1 MTRPVRVGIDV
12 TPLLGPRSGIHQ
24 VTRGLVDALK
34 ERDDIELTGWMLS
47 ARAGRPD
54 LGFPVRRSRFP
65 AGMAQRLWRRVSFP
79 NSRLIAG
86 RVDVVHGT
94 NFLAPP
100 SPRSLVSLQDLT
112 PMTHPEWVRPEV
124 AAMAG
129 PLLRSLAAGT
139 TLHTSSQAV
148 ADEAARE
155 LGVDP
160 SRIAVVHH
168 GVAPVGPG
176 DPARARDLVGGG
188 RFLLALGTVE
198 RRKNLSDLLA
208 VLPMLPTD
216 ISLVIAGPEGND
228 EDLLATEIARSPVG
242 DRVHRLRDVDDHD
255 RASLLRS
262 AAILVFPSLH
272 EGFGLP
278 PLEALQVGTPVVA
291 TAVGVLP
298 ELVGDLLELVP
309 PGDTIAFAEM
319 VSDTLQDPVVDPELT
334 ARVEAMTWA
343 RAAREMA
350 EVYRNLC

>member
-1 MTRPVRVGIDV
+1 MTDPVRVGIDV
-12 TPLLGPRSGIHQ
+12 TPLLGPPSGIHQ
-24 VTRGLVDALK
+24 VTRGLVDALT
-34 ERDDIELTGWMLS
+34 ERDDVDLTGWMLS

-54 LGFPVRRSRFP
+54 LEFPVRRSRFP
-65 AGMAQRLWRRVSFP
+65 AGLAQRLWRRSRFP

-86 RVDVVHGT
+86 GVDVIHGT

-100 SPRSLVSLQDLT
+100 SPRTLVSLQDLT
-112 PMTHPEWVRPEV
+112 PVTHPDWVRPEV
-124 AAMAG
+124 AAMAS

-148 ADEAARE
+148 ADEATHT

-160 SRIAVVHH
+160 AQIAVVHH
-168 GVAPVGPG
+168 GVTTIGPG
-176 DPARARDLVGGG
+176 DPARARQLVGDS

-198 RRKNLSDLLA
+198 RRKNLGALLA
-208 VLPMLPTD
+208 ALPMLPDD
-216 ISLVIAGPEGND
+216 ISLVIAGPTGND
-228 EDLLATEIARSPVG
+228 EDALTVEIAESPIG
-242 DRVHRLRDVDDHD
+242 ARVHRLRDVDDHD

-262 AAILVFPSLH
+262 ATVLVFPSLH

-298 ELVGDLLELVP
+298 EVVGDRLELVA
-309 PGDTIAFAEM
+309 PGDTIAFAEL
-319 VSDTLQDPVVDPELT
+319 VSDTLRDPVADPELT

-343 RAAREMA
+343 RAAREMV
-350 EVYRNLC
+350 EVYRGLV